1 MKILVTGGA
10 GFIASHLV
18 DRMVQDN
25 HQVVVVDNLSNG
37 NLKNLNPLAK
47 FYDLDIRHPK
57 LKDIFALEKPEF
69 VFHHAAQ
76 INFQSER
83 PEPVLNGEV
92 NIIGT
97 LNLLK
102 NCRLQNVGK
111 IIFASSAAV
120 YGDSRYLPVD
130 ERHPTVPVSFA
141 GISKLAAEHYIR
153 VYNQLY
159 GLKYSIFRYSNVY
172 GPRQFNKG
180 KGGVVAKFIYNLLS
194 GDRPC
199 VFGDGSQSRDF
210 VHVNDVVEANM
221 LAIKGGDD
229 EIFNI
234 NSGTKTTVKELTY
247 MLNCLTDLNVK
258 PSYKASST
266 YEILHSQL
274 DNSKARYLLG
284 WNPVYSLKEGLAET
298 IDFYRRNKVVK
309 VSDEVKE
316 SCH

>member
-18 DRMVQDN
+18 DRLVQDN
-25 HQVVVVDNLSNG
+25 HQVVVLDNLSNG
-37 NLKNLNPLAK
+37 HLKNLNPHAK
-47 FYDLDIRHPK
+47 FYEADIRHPK
-57 LKDIFALEKPEF
+57 IKEIFAIEKPEL

-76 INFQSER
+76 INFKTEI
-83 PEPVLNGEV
+83 PEAILNGEV

-97 LNLLK
+97 LNILK
-102 NCRLQNVGK
+102 NCRRQKVEK

-141 GISKLAAEHYIR
+141 GIAKLAAEHYIR

-159 GLKYSIFRYSNVY
+159 GLKFTIFRYSNVY
-172 GPRQFNKG
+172 GSRQFNKG
-180 KGGVVAKFIYNLLS
+180 NGGVVAKFIHSMLR
-194 GDRPC
+194 GDCPC

-210 VHVNDVVEANM
+210 VHVNDVIEANM
-221 LAIKGGDD
+221 LAIKEGDD

-258 PSYKASST
+258 PVYKETST

-274 DNSKARYLLG
+274 DNSKAKYLLG
-284 WNPVYSLKEGLAET
+284 WKPVYSLKEGLAET
-298 IDFYRRNKVVK
+298 IDFYRHNEAIKA
-309 VSDEVKE
+309 SNE
-316 SCH
+316 